1 LPAITATAPWAIR
14 RVTLSSTTD
23 WVIYTIP
30 SWVRKVLVKNPHAA
44 AVVYLGHYDE
54 TGAFAASDNYLTL
67 AAGAAVSLELAGS
80 RVGAAFYTL
89 PLAST
94 TASAPVELFLS
105 SDAD

>member
-1 LPAITATAPWAIR
+1 MPAITATAPWAIR

-30 SWVRKVLVKNPHAA
+30 SWVRKVLVKNPHSS

-54 TGAFAASDNYLTL
+54 TGAFASSDNYLTL